1 MHGFGK
7 HTSNRVCFRCWYTG
21 KWHPGLNRMV
31 SAHECVNKMHDNVD
45 ASTSLETTIT
55 NKMHKV
61 VLIILNIFNKMWDVV
76 DNERPF
82 CQVYGDHAFEL
93 PPNHDWHDIGTE
105 PPKRRTLEETLA
117 FAREV
122 ERMLEERKTA
132 AAIKRLITETGVHFM
147 SPFFKLW
154 SGFSWSRS
162 ARTSRT
168 LSRS

>member
-31 SAHECVNKMHDNVD
+31 SAHQCVNKMHDNVD

-61 VLIILNIFNKMWDVV
+61 VWIILNIFNKMWDVV

-82 CQVYGDHAFEL
+82 ARCTAITPL
-93 PPNHDWHDIGTE
+93 SCRPTMLGTTLGQSR
-105 PPKRRTLEETLA
+105 PSAAHWKRRL
-117 FAREV
+117 
-122 ERMLEERKTA
+122 
-132 AAIKRLITETGVHFM
+132 RLQG
-147 SPFFKLW
+147 K
-154 SGFSWSRS
+154 
-162 ARTSRT
+162 
-168 LSRS
+168 